1 MKKLL
6 FAPLLAA
13 LLAAPAYAGTGTRA
27 GTQISP
33 PSRTDALAD
42 ILEVETHRSP
52 AAVVARDAIYGGIAG
67 LAVGAGV
74 ALLNSGDN
82 WGRDL
87 MIGAGAGLLVG
98 AIFGAVDAATMSDR
112 GMAIADSSARIRDE
126 KAQSNRSAGVGYGM
140 RF

>member
-27 GTQISP
+27 STQISP

-82 WGRDL
+82 WG
-87 MIGAGAGLLVG
+87 LLVG

>member
-1 MKKLL
+1 
-6 FAPLLAA
+6 
-13 LLAAPAYAGTGTRA
+13 
-27 GTQISP
+27 
-33 PSRTDALAD
+33 
-42 ILEVETHRSP
+42 
-52 AAVVARDAIYGGIAG
+52 
-67 LAVGAGV
+67 
-74 ALLNSGDN
+74 
-82 WGRDL
+82 